1 MRKGIA
7 LLITIFFVIAITLS
21 IGLGFRYIKDAKE
34 SVSDEQFILQTST
47 VVEDLL
53 TILKD
58 SQQLKDIKDA
68 QNLSTFLAES
78 SFIPL
83 NYKDTQITIEISSAR
98 AKLNLN
104 IFKNKERLDVLKS
117 YFQSNMIV
125 VEFADILTDSMNG
138 IKEDLSY
145 KSDIF
150 NNNPTLFRNYI
161 TSYEHLDKLNQIYKN
176 KYHDNHIKNI
186 EIDKLFFL
194 SKDSDTKVDL
204 NFVTSE
210 VWEFMLGCSALK
222 AEALSA
228 NNGSY
233 KTIEDLNLNDAERK
247 MLNKF
252 KYSFYEPYLNI
263 KLTIS
268 QNKKHQTIEFSYDL
282 I

>member
-104 IFKNKERLDVLKS
+104 IFKDKERLDVLKS